1 MNYIDLIMTIIQSMF
16 FVYFV
21 NYCLEYQKRI
31 TNRLIVF
38 GILLSCIGYFIP
50 DILWNLSVSV
60 FVTHILGMIIVA
72 LFFSKKPTEALIAF
86 NLMYSAMV
94 SWIFIFGNILYG
106 FLQQSILKEHMDVLN
121 IIFTY
126 VLQVILYIFLIKKM
140 NSLKQIFRILSVQNL
155 SSYYV
160 IMVSFVLDFL
170 LSFYSITYK
179 NESPFFVYTIIILLV
194 VFIVT
199 SVISFIKIKERA
211 NRIFE
216 LNRTLETKNSEL
228 RKIKNSYGTQMS
240 ALYQLCAMERY
251 NDLKGLLKSIINEA
265 SNPGTVNDNNQKQGS
280 ILSYAT
286 RHIQSDDI
294 NVIINEEANLA
305 LLAISEMELYRIVVN
320 IVNNAVKAMKGKGTL
335 TISSYYKDENVI
347 IEIENDG
354 EMIPEEN
361 LEKIFQSGFTTKNNN
376 DRGHGYGLSIVKE
389 LIESYQGKIFVE
401 SSEISTK
408 FTIDLPVEKLDVS

>member
-21 NYCLEYQKRI
+21 NYCLEYQKKI

-60 FVTHILGMIIVA
+60 FATHILGMIIVA

-199 SVISFIKIKERA
+199 SIISFIKIKERA
-211 NRIFE
+211 NKIFG
-216 LNRTLETKNSEL
+216 LNRTLEIKNSEL

-401 SSEISTK
+401 SSESSTK

>member
-1 MNYIDLIMTIIQSMF
+1 MQYIDMGVTIIQSLIF
-16 FVYFV
+16 IYFI
-21 NYCLEYQKRI
+21 NNCLEYQKRDNSKSI
-31 TNRLIVF
+31 LC

-50 DILWNLSVSV
+50 DMLGNISLSVFFS
-60 FVTHILGMIIVA
+60 HILGMIIVGLLYYRKA
-72 LFFSKKPTEALIAF
+72 IEALIAY
-86 NLMYSAMV
+86 NLMYSVMLV
-94 SWIFIFGNILYG
+94 FILIFGNILYG
-106 FLQQSILKEHMDVLN
+106 ILEQVIFIENMKMLNVLLPY
-121 IIFTY
+121 IS
-126 VLQVILYIFLIKKM
+126 QVILCIFLIKKIT
-140 NSLKQIFRILSVQNL
+140 LFKQFYRILSIQNI
-155 SSYYV
+155 SIYYIIIVGV
-160 IMVSFVLDFL
+160 IPDFL
-170 LSFYSITYK
+170 ISFYLITYK
-179 NESPFFVYTIIILLV
+179 KESPIFVYTIIVLLV
-194 VFIVT
+194 IFIVI
-199 SVISFIKIKERA
+199 SVIYFIKVKERA

-251 NDLKGLLKSIINEA
+251 SDLKGLLKSIINEA

-286 RHIQSDDI
+286 RHIQSDNI

-347 IEIENDG
+347 IEVENDG

-376 DRGHGYGLSIVKE
+376 DKGHGYGLSIVKE

-408 FTIDLPVEKLDVS
+408 FTIDLPVEKLEVS

>member
-21 NYCLEYQKRI
+21 NYCLEYQKKI

-60 FVTHILGMIIVA
+60 FATHILGMIIVA

-199 SVISFIKIKERA
+199 SIISFIKIKERA
-211 NRIFE
+211 NKIFG
-216 LNRTLETKNSEL
+216 LNRTLEIKNSEL

-251 NDLKGLLKSIINEA
+251 SDLKGLLKSIINEA

>member
-60 FVTHILGMIIVA
+60 FATHILGMIIVA

-140 NSLKQIFRILSVQNL
+140 NSLKQIYRILSVQNL

-240 ALYQLCAMERY
+240 ALYQLCSMERY
-251 NDLKGLLKSIINEA
+251 SDLKGLLKSIINEA

-347 IEIENDG
+347 IEVENDG

-376 DRGHGYGLSIVKE
+376 DKGHGYGLSIVKE

-408 FTIDLPVEKLDVS
+408 FTIDLPVEKLEVS

>member
-1 MNYIDLIMTIIQSMF
+1 
-16 FVYFV
+16 
-21 NYCLEYQKRI
+21 
-31 TNRLIVF
+31 
-38 GILLSCIGYFIP
+38 
-50 DILWNLSVSV
+50 
-60 FVTHILGMIIVA
+60 
-72 LFFSKKPTEALIAF
+72 
-86 NLMYSAMV
+86 
-94 SWIFIFGNILYG
+94 
-106 FLQQSILKEHMDVLN
+106 
-121 IIFTY
+121 
-126 VLQVILYIFLIKKM
+126 
-140 NSLKQIFRILSVQNL
+140 
-155 SSYYV
+155 
-160 IMVSFVLDFL
+160 MVSFVLDFL

-199 SVISFIKIKERA
+199 SIISFIKIKERA
-211 NRIFE
+211 NKIFG
-216 LNRTLETKNSEL
+216 LNRTLEIKNSEL

-251 NDLKGLLKSIINEA
+251 SDLKGLLKSIINEA